1 MPAFCAHKIDATKSN
16 MTPAKKAFTGNPE
29 LVFNPVLIFDLLAAA
44 LSLSFK

>member
-1 MPAFCAHKIDATKSN
+1 